1 MLTFIK
7 KPNTCVIK
15 IISIILFIL
24 CECILSYL
32 ALFIIFKPIESV
44 FSMNKKNIIVFEQY
58 NYISLTLFFVYS
70 IIILYYKVIATISLY
85 DYIIN
90 MSIFRQKI
98 YYDKL

>member
-7 KPNTCVIK
+7 KPNNCLIK
-15 IISIILFIL
+15 SASIILFIL
-24 CECILSYL
+24 LEWILLYFTM
-32 ALFIIFKPIESV
+32 FIIFKPVESII
-44 FSMNKKNIIVFEQY
+44 SNNKKNINIFERY

>member
-15 IISIILFIL
+15 TTSIILFIFF
-24 CECILSYL
+24 ECILSYL
-32 ALFIIFKPIESV
+32 TLFIIFKPLESV

-70 IIILYYKVIATISLY
+70 IIVLYYKVITTISLY